1 MSWQS
6 EALLYVT
13 TFIAGFLNATVGGG
27 GLLQIP
33 MLMLVLPAT
42 PLAHLVGTAKVAG
55 FPGLGGAAIT
65 FTRQLKPAW
74 PLIIRAGLAEMPFAV
89 LGASVAT
96 RLNPAYARPI
106 ILTLLAAMAAH
117 VLLHPGFG
125 QVPNERPRSMT
136 GPLPWLVG
144 AAIGFYEG
152 FLGSGSGSILIVIFV
167 MVFGLDLVGAAVAS
181 AMVTLAGV
189 AAAVVTFV
197 AADSVLMSLA
207 LRMAVF
213 NIAGALLGARLV
225 TLKGNALLRRLLGF
239 ALLLLIARLSWEM
252 FTIPR

>member
-1 MSWQS
+1 
-6 EALLYVT
+6 
-13 TFIAGFLNATVGGG
+13 
-27 GLLQIP
+27 
-33 MLMLVLPAT
+33 
-42 PLAHLVGTAKVAG
+42 
-55 FPGLGGAAIT
+55 
-65 FTRQLKPAW
+65 
-74 PLIIRAGLAEMPFAV
+74 MPFAV